1 MKGDL
6 MGQFEEA
13 LVETVGSH
21 EVLVGA
27 ALPARMVL
35 EKMIFSDPDARVS
48 QNLTLTVDKNDVSF
62 LISETDALRL
72 LRLEPDITEPE
83 KRAKLR
89 EQRDRLK
96 PVLKEHV
103 AKGLGVATS
112 VIASLTFSDAA
123 TGLEYF
129 EGEGDATLAV
139 IATFV
144 DEASAAAALQSS
156 FGDPKPVYW
165 NDLAVN
171 FDGVM
176 VERGAR
182 TRRLRRSSVATRTRL
197 TG

>member
-62 LISETDALRL
+62 LIRETDALRL
-72 LRLEPDITEPE
+72 LRLEPDITEPK

-96 PVLKEHV
+96 PMLKEHV
-103 AKGLGVATS
+103 AQGLGVATS

-129 EGEGDATLAV
+129 EGDGDATLAV

-144 DEASAAAALQSS
+144 NEASAAAALQSS

-176 VERGAR
+176 V
-182 TRRLRRSSVATRTRL
+182 
-197 TG
+197 